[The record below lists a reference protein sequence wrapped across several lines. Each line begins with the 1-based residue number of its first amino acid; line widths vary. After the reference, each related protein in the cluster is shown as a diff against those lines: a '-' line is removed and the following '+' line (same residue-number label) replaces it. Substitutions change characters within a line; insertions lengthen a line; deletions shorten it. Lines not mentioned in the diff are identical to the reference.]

1 MACNI
6 ILLVRTLYAVK
17 IVWRN
22 KYGNNKNI
30 LLICNKNNN
39 IIQLWYICMLI
50 CWL

>member
-22 KYGNNKNI
+22 KHGNNKNI
-30 LLICNKNNN
+30 LSIYKKN
-39 IIQLWYICMLI
+39 IIQLWDICMLI
-50 CWL
+50 CWF